1 MFFGKDEGKSFHF
14 GMSGDKVDAHLMQIP
29 FLFRKIAAPSKV
41 LDIGCTGS
49 PVALQLAMLRYNVT
63 GIDYND
69 YGKQHAN
76 LKFIKGDFNAHD
88 FGKEKFDIVIAINS
102 LEHFGLR
109 HYNKSEYLDKQNDVK
124 AMTKVKEIMNSGGQL
139 IFSCNYG
146 ISDLITISG
155 KPFVRV
161 YDDKALDVM
170 LSTFDVK
177 AIEYYIVSDSKNIR
191 QVEREE
197 AKDCR
202 YYLKSG
208 SYAFA
213 CISAIKQ

>member
-1 MFFGKDEGKSFHF
+1 MFFGKDESRSFHF
-14 GMSGDKVDAHLMQIP
+14 GMSGDKVDSHLMQIP
-29 FLFRKIAAPSKV
+29 FLFRKISGPSKV

-76 LKFIKGDFNAHD
+76 LNFIKGDFIAHD
-88 FGKEKFDIVIAINS
+88 FGKEKFDIVVAINS
-102 LEHFGLR
+102 LEHFGLQ

-124 AMTKVKEIMNSGGQL
+124 AMTKVKEIMNRGGQL

-146 ISDLITISG
+146 ISDLIAIRG
-155 KPFVRV
+155 KPFARV

-177 AIEYYIVSDSKNIR
+177 STEYYIISDSKTIR
-191 QVEREE
+191 QAEKQE
-197 AKDCR
+197 AQACR

-213 CISAIKQ
+213 CISAVKL